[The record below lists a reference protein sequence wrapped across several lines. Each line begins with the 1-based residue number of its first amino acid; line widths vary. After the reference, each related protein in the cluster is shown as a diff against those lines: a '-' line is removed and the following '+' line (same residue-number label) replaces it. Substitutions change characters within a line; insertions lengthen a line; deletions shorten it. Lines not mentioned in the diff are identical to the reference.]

1 MSTGPDNSGDVRE
14 ELHQLGKE
22 IGDTLQSAPD
32 GSRRTFLAG
41 LASVIG
47 IKAVSDIV
55 SAQEGQPGAACQWL
69 GDQDAAG
76 YGLYRLGI
84 LEFEDGTTLETAG
97 EVTNTHI
104 NVENNGTQ
112 TLADVD
118 AVNFATD
125 LDVSDDGDG
134 SVTVDSTAS
143 TGASTN
149 ISNDG
154 SQVVDSTDD
163 INFTNN
169 LTASDD
175 ADGTATVETSA
186 LNEEQVE
193 DTVNSL
199 LSGGSNVSLSYD
211 DPNDTLTIDSSD
223 ADSHTDVSEGGTLVV
238 SDVGDVNFADN
249 LSVADDGDGTVTVDA
264 VDSGDTRTDVSDSV
278 GVVVAETEDV
288 TFTASGDASV
298 SVTADGDGTATV
310 DVSATDT
317 DTRTDISDSGGVVVS
332 DTEDVTFDS
341 TGSASVSVASD
352 GDGTG
357 TVTVDATDTDT
368 HFDVSEDGTSVL
380 TDVATLNV
388 TNALDATNPSG
399 SQADLAVDESAIAL
413 SNLSG
418 YPVGTGDLDF
428 DTATQTELDSHSGTS
443 DAHHTRYSDEEAQ
456 DAIDALL
463 SAGDKLS
470 YTYDDPNNTLTI
482 DTSALDTNEVQDTVN
497 NLMAASSNLSWAYDD
512 ANDTLTISLS
522 GPITGVQI
530 GESATRNAGYFSTL
544 DANTSI
550 TDAAGVSHSGE
561 LSDNPHDNA
570 DHSTDMVEDATT
582 TGNAPYEVQKNG
594 TDGTGVINFK
604 T

>member
-76 YGLYRLGI
+76 YGLYRLGS

-134 SVTVDSTAS
+134 SVTVDST
-143 TGASTN
+143 
-149 ISNDG
+149 
-154 SQVVDSTDD
+154 
-163 INFTNN
+163 
-169 LTASDD
+169 L
-175 ADGTATVETSA
+175 
-186 LNEEQVE
+186 
-193 DTVNSL
+193 
-199 LSGGSNVSLSYD
+199 
-211 DPNDTLTIDSSD
+211 
-223 ADSHTDVSEGGTLVV
+223 
-238 SDVGDVNFADN
+238 
-249 LSVADDGDGTVTVDA
+249 
-264 VDSGDTRTDVSDSV
+264 
-278 GVVVAETEDV
+278 
-288 TFTASGDASV
+288 
-298 SVTADGDGTATV
+298 
-310 DVSATDT
+310 
-317 DTRTDISDSGGVVVS
+317 
-332 DTEDVTFDS
+332 DTE
-341 TGSASVSVASD
+341 
-352 GDGTG
+352 
-357 TVTVDATDTDT
+357 
-368 HFDVSEDGTSVL
+368 
-380 TDVATLNV
+380 
-388 TNALDATNPSG
+388 
-399 SQADLAVDESAIAL
+399 
-413 SNLSG
+413 
-418 YPVGTGDLDF
+418 
-428 DTATQTELDSHSGTS
+428 
-443 DAHHTRYSDEEAQ
+443 
-456 DAIDALL
+456 
-463 SAGDKLS
+463 
-470 YTYDDPNNTLTI
+470 
-482 DTSALDTNEVQDTVN
+482 EVQDTVN

-512 ANDTLTISLS
+512 ANDTLIISLS